1 MKQQRLSLYTI
12 DLKYIRNL
20 AKADDN
26 VLSISPQVGK
36 STRPF
41 IGIIVIC
48 DEKQYCVPL
57 SSPKAKHKNMKNDV
71 DFSKIYDPHGTLIGV
86 LNFNNM
92 IPVRPNVITPLD
104 IKIHRNDNQST
115 IHYKK
120 LTTNQLNFCR
130 QNQDAII
137 TKANKL
143 YKMITGNKANH
154 LLRKRCCNFSVLECV
169 LEKYQASH
177 TSF

>member
-71 DFSKIYDPHGTLIGV
+71 DFSKISNRLQ
-86 LNFNNM
+86 NRS
-92 IPVRPNVITPLD
+92 PVSLY
-104 IKIHRNDNQST
+104 IHR
-115 IHYKK
+115 
-120 LTTNQLNFCR
+120 
-130 QNQDAII
+130 
-137 TKANKL
+137 
-143 YKMITGNKANH
+143 
-154 LLRKRCCNFSVLECV
+154 
-169 LEKYQASH
+169 
-177 TSF
+177 